1 MAAEHDTRI
10 HRNWLCLQVSL
21 AYMSALFFA
30 VTIEQLRVL
39 ASRRVTAKLMRALSL
54 AIMLPEDFMDI
65 YADSIQNLPAVERLR
80 LVEQIWDG
88 LSSETTPIPLPEWAV
103 SEARRRRDEMKA
115 NPKLGV
121 SHDEVWKRINE
132 RRDA

>member
-1 MAAEHDTRI
+1 
-10 HRNWLCLQVSL
+10 
-21 AYMSALFFA
+21 
-30 VTIEQLRVL
+30 
-39 ASRRVTAKLMRALSL
+39 
-54 AIMLPEDFMDI
+54 MDI
-65 YADSIQNLPAVERLR
+65 YTDSIQNLPAVERLR

-103 SEARRRRDEMKA
+103 SEARRRRDEMIA

-132 RRDA
+132 KRDA